1 MGPACGEIRPW
12 LKKLSA
18 STFHVVNSQFGFG
31 SFRAVVK
38 PASSQHNFVS
48 RSKFARHLMCR
59 FIREPERVAG
69 TVVFRVDDC
78 VNRNFLSKL
87 RASENR
93 AFMSRACENSCVDAE
108 VIRSGL
114 WLSNFPVFLPVSSF
128 FLLIVILVSHFRAF
142 LFRVSW
148 LPHSLRLW
156 LGWL

>member
-1 MGPACGEIRPW
+1 M
-12 LKKLSA
+12 S
-18 STFHVVNSQFGFG
+18 
-31 SFRAVVK
+31 VVK
-38 PASSQHNFVS
+38 PAFGQPNFIS
-48 RSKFARHLMCR
+48 RSKFARHLMCC
-59 FIREPERVAG
+59 FIDEPERVVG

-78 VNRNFLSKL
+78 VNCNFLSKL

-93 AFMSRACENSCVDAE
+93 AFMSRACENSCVDAA

-128 FLLIVILVSHFRAF
+128 FLFIVIPVSHFCAF

>member
-1 MGPACGEIRPW
+1 M
-12 LKKLSA
+12 
-18 STFHVVNSQFGFG
+18 NSQFGFG

-38 PASSQHNFVS
+38 PAFGQHNFIS
-48 RSKFARHLMCR
+48 RSKFARHLMCC

-78 VNRNFLSKL
+78 VNCNFLSKL

-93 AFMSRACENSCVDAE
+93 AFMSRACENSCVDTA

-114 WLSNFPVFLPVSSF
+114 WLSTSPVFLPVSTF
-128 FLLIVILVSHFRAF
+128 FLVIVVSVSHFRAF